1 MRTTE
6 YWSVAFRN
14 IRRQPLRTTLTLS
27 ALVLSTCVMTLMAG
41 ISLGGYQ
48 AMYRQFGSS
57 DALQTV
63 AVTQSQSQSSLSPF
77 GDVTQVGPTKVLDD
91 SVVDQLAHVTY
102 VTHADPRA
110 AIWELASF
118 AVGGSAKHYTLQA
131 NGVPYTATIP
141 LAAGAGFASNDDQN
155 KVILGYDY
163 AKSLAIDPAQLVG
176 KAITITTQ
184 PGYRGIGAIIPS
196 PTASKQQV
204 DTFNANPTLLTATV
218 VGVTQSGPNQNLAF
232 IPLGWA
238 HQIRTIH
245 YYDGDQLKTT
255 DQLAR
260 DGYSSIQLS
269 VDSLSHVQ
277 FVVDTVKSMGYG
289 VTSLLSTVQQL
300 NQLLAIVTIVLGLV
314 AVIALLAATLGV
326 INTMLMTVSEQTFEI
341 GIWRACG
348 ATKGTILRIFIVES
362 MLLGIFGGTIGIAVS
377 SPLAATITHY
387 SESLLVSQ
395 GLQSVNLVVISPVIS
410 GGAVIATVIF
420 CMVAGLYPAFRA
432 ARVDPSRALSSL

>member
-77 GDVTQVGPTKVLDD
+77 GDVTQVGPAKVLDD
-91 SVVDQLAHVTY
+91 SVVDQLAHVTH
-102 VTHADPRA
+102 VTRADPRA

-176 KAITITTQ
+176 KTITITTQ
-184 PGYRGIGAIIPS
+184 SGYRGIGAIIPP

-218 VGVTQSGPNQNLAF
+218 VGVTQPGPNQNLAF

-245 YYDGDQLKTT
+245 YYDGDQFKTT

-277 FVVDTVKSMGYG
+277 SVVGAVKSMGYG

-377 SPLAATITHY
+377 SPLAAMITHY

>member
-1 MRTTE
+1 MRTME

-14 IRRQPLRTTLTLS
+14 VRRQPLRTTLTLS

-48 AMYRQFGSS
+48 AIYHQFGSS

-77 GDVTQVGPTKVLDD
+77 GDVTQVGSAKILDD
-91 SVVDQLAHVTY
+91 SVVNQLAHVTH

-110 AIWELASF
+110 AMWELASF
-118 AVGGSAKHYTLQA
+118 AINGSTKQYTLQA
-131 NGVPYTATIP
+131 NGVPYTASIP

-176 KAITITTQ
+176 KTVTITTQ
-184 PGYRGIGAIIPS
+184 PGYRGIGATIPL

-204 DTFNANPTLLTATV
+204 DAFNITPSTLTAMI
-218 VGVTQSGPNQNLAF
+218 VGITQPGPNQNIAF

-269 VDSLSHVQ
+269 VDSLSQVQ
-277 FVVDTVKSMGYG
+277 SVVDAAKSMGYG
-289 VTSLLSTVQQL
+289 VASLLSTVQQL

-314 AVIALLAATLGV
+314 AIIALLAATLGM

-348 ATKGTILRIFIVES
+348 ATKGMILRMFVVES
-362 MLLGIFGGTIGIAVS
+362 MLLGIFGGVIGVLIS
-377 SPLAATITHY
+377 SPLATIISKY

-410 GGAVIATVIF
+410 GAAVVATIIF
-420 CMVAGLYPAFRA
+420 CMIAGFYPAFRA